1 MTEKITLA
9 EARRRERAK
18 HETAKRS
25 AGRANGSANP
35 VDQPANPEAIAK
47 QKFDAE
53 IVKAA
58 ACIDEAAKAKREPVD
73 EATAQAEIKRLAE
86 LKDLPYGLERKA
98 SAAKLGLAAGHVDKL
113 VRIERESVSAKSGGG
128 LADTEPWPDQVDGIE
143 LLDDIAAAIKRHVS
157 VPTRGEQAI
166 GLWIVHTHALP
177 AATNTPR
184 LAIKSPLPECGKSTL
199 LDIVSGMVPRLLAAS
214 NISPAAT
221 FRAVELLRPTLI
233 IDEADTFLPNNDE
246 LRSVLNSGHSRAQAF
261 VWRAVQVG
269 DDYQPR
275 KFSTWAACAIA
286 LIGTLP
292 ATLASRSIP
301 IALKRLTRGQHV
313 ERYMSERR
321 PYADLG
327 RKAARWAA
335 DNLEWLSTAE
345 PEVPDGLA
353 NRSADNWRALF
364 AIADRAGGAWPS
376 FAREAALTLT
386 NTVDSQTLASLLL
399 VDIRTALGS
408 LDRISSKELV
418 ARLLEMEGQPWPE
431 MPRGGKP
438 ITQNG
443 VARLLKPFAV
453 FPRTVR
459 IDGVETSKG
468 YMANDLQEAF
478 ERYLPPAEASSPTT

>member
-25 AGRANGSANP
+25 AGQANGSTDPA
-35 VDQPANPEAIAK
+35 DQPADPEAIAK
-47 QKFDAE
+47 QKFDAALTE
-53 IVKAA
+53 AVAA
-58 ACIDEAAKAKREPVD
+58 IDKAAKAKREPVD
-73 EATAQAEIKRLAE
+73 EAIAQAEIERLAE
-86 LKDLPYGLERKA
+86 LKDLSYGLERKA
-98 SAAKLGLAAGHVDKL
+98 SAAKLGLAVGHVDKL
-113 VRIERESVSAKSGGG
+113 VRIRRESEGAKSGGG
-128 LADTEPWPDQVDGIE
+128 LTDTELWPDTVDGVE
-143 LLDDIAAAIKRHVS
+143 LLDDIAAAIQRHVS
-157 VPTRGEQAI
+157 VPTRAEQAI
-166 GLWIVHTHALP
+166 ALWIVHTHAHA

-184 LAIKSPLPECGKSTL
+184 LAITSPLPECGKSTL
-199 LDIVSGMVPRLLAAS
+199 LDVIGSMVPRPLAAS

-221 FRAVELLRPTLI
+221 FRAVELLRPTLM

-246 LRSVLNSGHSRAQAF
+246 LRAVLNSGHSRAQAF

-275 KFSTWAACAIA
+275 KFATWAACAIA

-313 ERYMSERR
+313 ERYNSERR

-335 DNLEWLSTAE
+335 DNLEWLSIAE
-345 PEVPDGLA
+345 PEVPDGIA
-353 NRSADNWRALF
+353 NRRADNWRPLL
-364 AIADRAGGAWPS
+364 AIAERAGGDWPP

-386 NTVDSQTLASLLL
+386 NTVDSLTLASLLL
-399 VDIRTALGS
+399 VDIRAALGS

-443 VARLLKPFAV
+443 VARLLKPFGV
-453 FPRTVR
+453 FPRSVR

-468 YMANDLQEAF
+468 YMASDLQEAF
-478 ERYLPPAEASSPTT
+478 ERYLPPAKAPSPAT